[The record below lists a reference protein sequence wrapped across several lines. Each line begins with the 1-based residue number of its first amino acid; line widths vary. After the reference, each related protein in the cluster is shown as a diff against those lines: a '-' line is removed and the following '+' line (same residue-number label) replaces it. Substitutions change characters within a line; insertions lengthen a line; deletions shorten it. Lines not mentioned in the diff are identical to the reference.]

1 MRYVM
6 QASAVLVML
15 LMPLNGC
22 ARGASDGLCL
32 HVETYSATEQAA
44 AADMLAQ
51 MDQNAM
57 TARML
62 ADYGRLREQARALCR

>member
-22 ARGASDGLCL
+22 AKGVSDGLCL
-32 HVETYSATEQAA
+32 HVASYTATEQAEA
-44 AADMLAQ
+44 AKVLAQ
-51 MDQNAM
+51 MEPSAV

-62 ADYGRLREQARALCR
+62 ADYGRLREEARALCR